1 MENEGRETMGAG
13 RTEFE
18 LKFVGAPADLAALPK
33 SRFFSAIAPKDGA
46 WERLSSTY
54 FDTEDGVLAKRGR
67 SLRLREEGADYI
79 QAVKAKGANAASRM
93 EYEVAIAKAEDF
105 PAPVGEEEIDA
116 LIEGLI
122 PKLIPVAGTAVDRWA
137 AEIAYRD
144 AKIELAVD
152 LGQAESRDGEGRIF
166 AGPLAEVELELI
178 EGEPAAVFDFA
189 RLLTDNAPLRLS
201 GGTKL
206 ETALALQDPANPTP
220 KREKDNIDPEMSAA
234 DVLGTSLTQ
243 IAARLSELQPA
254 LIDYRRPEGVH
265 QMRVALRRLRAIER
279 IFRRYVGSDEI
290 ARLAAR
296 AKLIAGAMGP
306 ARDWDVFLEETLPAA
321 QEGAYAPEGLRALK
335 ARAEIARAAAWQD
348 AVAAVSGREF
358 TQFLID
364 VMAAGT
370 LMGWRE
376 DAKKSLFRPA
386 REFAPK
392 VLDRALKKARRT
404 AKEAIGAHE
413 LAARHPLRIALKKL
427 RYPIQLFRGIYPK
440 THRKEYMAALSTLQ
454 DAFGAVNDAVVAQ
467 GLAERAARGEGAG
480 GEGLMRAAGFIS
492 GYKAAEAREAAK
504 KIDAAWDAF
513 EKMTPFWRE

>member
-1 MENEGRETMGAG
+1 MGAG

-18 LKFVGAPADLAALPK
+18 LKFVGAPADVAALPA
-33 SRFFSAIAPKDGA
+33 SRLFAAIAPHGV

-54 FDTEDGVLAKRGR
+54 FDTEDGALAKRGL
-67 SLRLREEGADYI
+67 SLRLREEAADYI
-79 QAVKAKGANAASRM
+79 QAVKAKNGGSASRL
-93 EYEVAIAKAEDF
+93 EYEVSIARAEDF
-105 PAPVGEEEIDA
+105 PAPVGDTVIDD
-116 LIEGLI
+116 LVEGLI

-137 AEIAYRD
+137 AEIAYKN
-144 AKIELAVD
+144 AKIEIAVD

-166 AGPLAEVELELI
+166 AGPLAEVELELL
-178 EGEPAAVFDFA
+178 EGDPASVFDFA

-220 KREKDNIDPEMSAA
+220 KREKDNVDPEMIAA
-234 DVLGTSLTQ
+234 DVLGASLTQ

-254 LIDYRRPEGVH
+254 LIDYRRAEGVH
-265 QMRVALRRLRAIER
+265 QTRVALRRLRAIER
-279 IFRRYVGSDEI
+279 IFRRYVGTDEI

-296 AKLIAGAMGP
+296 AKLIASALGP

-321 QEGAYAPEGLRALK
+321 GEGAYAPEGLRALK
-335 ARAEIARAAAWQD
+335 ARAETARAAAWQD
-348 AVAAVSGREF
+348 AVAAVSGSEF
-358 TQFLID
+358 TGFLID

-370 LMGWRE
+370 LMGWR
-376 DAKKSLFRPA
+376 DGAKKQLFLPA
-386 REFAPK
+386 RDFAPK
-392 VLDRALKKARRT
+392 VLDRALRKARRT
-404 AKEAIGAHE
+404 AGTAIGVTD

-427 RYPIQLFRGIYPK
+427 RYPIQLFRGLYPK
-440 THRKEYMAALSTLQ
+440 THRKAYMSALSELQ

-467 GLAERAARGEGAG
+467 GLADRAAKSEGANGKG

-513 EKMTPFWRE
+513 EKTTPFWRE

>member
-1 MENEGRETMGAG
+1 MGAG

-18 LKFVGAPADLAALPK
+18 LKFVGAPGDVAALPK
-33 SRFFSAIAPKDGA
+33 CRFFSAIAPNGGS

-54 FDTEDGVLAKRGR
+54 FDTEDGALAKRR
-67 SLRLREEGADYI
+67 LSLRLREEGANYI
-79 QAVKAKGANAASRM
+79 QAVKAKGDNAASRM

-105 PAPVGEEEIDA
+105 PAPVGNEEIDA
-116 LIEGLI
+116 LIESLI

-137 AEIAYRD
+137 AEISYKD
-144 AKIELAVD
+144 AKIEIAVD

-166 AGPLAEVELELI
+166 AGPLAEVELELV
-178 EGEPAAVFDFA
+178 EGDRNAVFDFA

-201 GGTKL
+201 VGTKL
-206 ETALALQDPANPTP
+206 EAALALQDPANPTP
-220 KREKDNIDPEMSAA
+220 KREKDNIDSETSTTE
-234 DVLGTSLTQ
+234 VLGASLTQ
-243 IAARLSELQPA
+243 IAARLAELQPA

-279 IFRRYVGSDEI
+279 IFRRYVRSDEI
-290 ARLAAR
+290 SRLAAR
-296 AKLIAGAMGP
+296 AKLLASAMGP

-321 QEGAYAPEGLRALK
+321 QQGAYAPEGLRALK
-335 ARAEIARAAAWQD
+335 ARAEVARAAAWQD
-348 AVAAVSGREF
+348 AVAAVSGPEF
-358 TQFLID
+358 AGFLID

-370 LMGWRE
+370 LMAWRE
-376 DAKKSLFRPA
+376 DGKKALSLPV

-392 VLDRALKKARRT
+392 ALDRALKKARQT
-404 AKEAIGAHE
+404 AKQAIGAHE

-467 GLAERAARGEGAG
+467 GLADRAAKSEGEG

-513 EKMTPFWRE
+513 EKMMPFWRENVQD